1 MGFYVI
7 VIDERELTRSGKT
20 EVLVDANVQ
29 VSEATI
35 RIIRSGRPVR
45 RLQFGR
51 NHLSQ
56 I

>member
-1 MGFYVI
+1 MDFYVI
-7 VIDERELTRSGKT
+7 VIDGRDLARSGKT
-20 EVLVDANVQ
+20 EVLVDVNVQ